1 MPTYLTEDRHDGGY
15 IVWEPSSGI
24 VTRKPGI
31 LLSGAGKC
39 MAGLVLGEVAR
50 ALVGTVAG
58 QGTNAGNPTFTAIVA
73 GAGAVAGKYTI
84 TFIDADDFVVSNP
97 AGEQIGHGDLGVA
110 FAAAGLS
117 FTPAAG
123 GTPAQAGDTFVIT
136 VAVGSRKYVA
146 YDPTGNDGR
155 EKAAAILYGS
165 RDATSADKKCI
176 VNHQG
181 PMRVNVGEL
190 VWGSNVTTNQHK
202 LDAYAALAALPGGG
216 IQVSA

>member
-1 MPTYLTEDRHDGGY
+1 MPTYLTEGRHDGGY
-15 IVWEPSSGI
+15 IVYEPANGSL
-24 VTRKPGI
+24 TRKEAI

-58 QGTNAGNPTFTAIVA
+58 QGTNAGNPTFTSIVA

-110 FAAAGLS
+110 FAAGGLS

-136 VAVGSRKYVA
+136 VAAGSRKFVA
-146 YDPTGNDGR
+146 YDPAGNDGR
-155 EKAAAILYGS
+155 EKAAAILFAD
-165 RDATSADKKCI
+165 RDATSADKKCVI
-176 VNHQG
+176 NHQG
-181 PMRVNVGEL
+181 PMRINASEL
-190 VWGSNVTTNQHK
+190 IWGAGVTTNQHK
-202 LDAYAALAALPGGG
+202 LDGLAALAALPGGG
-216 IQVSA
+216 IQAT